1 MDLNADLGES
11 YGHWTLGDDERLVPH
26 LTSANLACG
35 FHAGDF
41 RVMEATVA
49 LCRRAGVAVGAQPG
63 YPDLLGFGRRPMPF
77 EPDEVESL
85 VRYQI
90 GALEAFCRAQGVEM
104 QHVKPHGA
112 LYNQAATDPAL
123 ASAIARAVGRFS
135 RELLLFGL
143 ASSEPMASAAAEA
156 GLRFVPEAFADRSY
170 EADGTLH
177 APGPARRRHL
187 RSRRRRRAS
196 GGDRDRWVGHRLRRQ
211 QSRDPRREHL
221 LPRRH
226 SRSGRDR
233 GGRPTRAGGR
243 RRERDRAEPGVIRPF
258 GEAALLVET
267 ASADRA
273 QALAADL
280 QREPIRGVIAAIPG
294 LRSLLVELDPLSA
307 DPEAVRDAVATR
319 LTRVAE
325 QTVGTRLRTIPVAYG
340 GELGPDLPDVAALT
354 GLSEAEVVERHA
366 TAELRVLFDG
376 FAPGFAYL
384 GDLPV
389 ELRVARLDTPRTRT
403 PSGSVAI
410 AGPMSGV
417 YPATLPG
424 GWRVIGRTP
433 VTLFDPRRDPPA
445 YLMPGD
451 RVRFERIGAEEWD
464 GRAGVPD
471 DW

>member
-1 MDLNADLGES
+1 
-11 YGHWTLGDDERLVPH
+11 
-26 LTSANLACG
+26 
-35 FHAGDF
+35 
-41 RVMEATVA
+41 
-49 LCRRAGVAVGAQPG
+49 
-63 YPDLLGFGRRPMPF
+63 
-77 EPDEVESL
+77 
-85 VRYQI
+85 
-90 GALEAFCRAQGVEM
+90 
-104 QHVKPHGA
+104 
-112 LYNQAATDPAL
+112 
-123 ASAIARAVGRFS
+123 
-135 RELLLFGL
+135 
-143 ASSEPMASAAAEA
+143 
-156 GLRFVPEAFADRSY
+156 
-170 EADGTLH
+170 
-177 APGPARRRHL
+177 
-187 RSRRRRRAS
+187 
-196 GGDRDRWVGHRLRRQ
+196 
-211 QSRDPRREHL
+211 
-221 LPRRH
+221 
-226 SRSGRDR
+226 
-233 GGRPTRAGGR
+233 
-243 RRERDRAEPGVIRPF
+243 VIRPF

-280 QREPIRGVIAAIPG
+280 EREPIPGVIAAIPG

-307 DPEAVRDAVATR
+307 DPKAVRDAVATR
-319 LTRVAE
+319 LPRVSERTA
-325 QTVGTRLRTIPVAYG
+325 GTRLRTIPVAYG
-340 GELGPDLPDVAALT
+340 GEMGPDLPGVAALT

-366 TAELRVLFDG
+366 TADLRVLFDG

-384 GDLPV
+384 GELPV